1 MGLLLYEESFVG
13 QQPFLVFAAYRKDIV
28 SNRCRSRNISKQ
40 VVSLKQEKCYR
51 QTVKNV
57 EKCYKIRRKTW
68 KNVTGGLEKFEK
80 NVTIDYRRD
89 IWEVEKC

>member
-1 MGLLLYEESFVG
+1 MGAVALRRIIRRAAALFSFCSI
-13 QQPFLVFAAYRKDIV
+13 QERHRKQSLQEPEHIKTSCFLKTG
-28 SNRCRSRNISKQ
+28 KM
-40 VVSLKQEKCYR
+40 L

-80 NVTIDYRRD
+80 NVTIDYRRY